1 MNPNFKQ
8 GFKANYF
15 FEEKQECHFEIL
27 DYDSSGSHD
36 HLGECFTTLS
46 AIVGARNNT
55 FISDLTNKKTG
66 KKILKSKIILMADSF
81 RECNDLVYMEWTGV
95 KLANTDGW
103 FDKSDPFLRLL
114 RLRPDGSTY
123 ILAEETDRIM
133 DCLNPVWKG

>member
-1 MNPNFKQ
+1 
-8 GFKANYF
+8 
-15 FEEKQECHFEIL
+15 
-27 DYDSSGSHD
+27 
-36 HLGECFTTLS
+36 
-46 AIVGARNNT
+46 
-55 FISDLTNKKTG
+55 
-66 KKILKSKIILMADSF
+66 
-81 RECNDLVYMEWTGV
+81 V